1 LNLNNVV
8 EDFLTSP
15 EFERLRSFNPGL
27 EIGLSL
33 CENLVNNLG
42 ASIHLHKV
50 LMNLVSNGSEAMPA
64 GGLLSISTENRALT
78 EPLNRY
84 ELIPAGDY
92 AVLQVKDSGT
102 GISPNDLERIFE
114 PFFTKKVMGRSGTGL
129 GMAVVWGTVKDHGGY
144 IDLESTEGE
153 GTVFRLYFPATSQRL
168 PEIKQL
174 SVQKDYRGRGE
185 SILVV
190 DDVVEQRD
198 IASSILRELG
208 YTVEAVSS
216 GEEAIDYLENRSVDL
231 LILDMI
237 MEPGMDG
244 LETYKRILRS
254 IPGQRALISSGYS
267 ETELVQEALELGAG
281 GFLKKPYLM
290 ENIGRAVKSELEKQS
305 RHSIA

>member
-1 LNLNNVV
+1 L
-8 EDFLTSP
+8 P
-15 EFERLRSFNPGL
+15 
-27 EIGLSL
+27 
-33 CENLVNNLG
+33 
-42 ASIHLHKV
+42 
-50 LMNLVSNGSEAMPA
+50 
-64 GGLLSISTENRALT
+64 
-78 EPLNRY
+78 
-84 ELIPAGDY
+84 
-92 AVLQVKDSGT
+92 VK
-102 GISPNDLERIFE
+102 
-114 PFFTKKVMGRSGTGL
+114 
-129 GMAVVWGTVKDHGGY
+129 
-144 IDLESTEGE
+144 
-153 GTVFRLYFPATSQRL
+153 
-168 PEIKQL
+168 
-174 SVQKDYRGRGE
+174 KDYRGRGE

-216 GEEAIDYLENRSVDL
+216 GEEAIDYLENRPVDL

-254 IPGQRALISSGYS
+254 IPGQRALITSGYS